1 MGKSITAKKEWP
13 FQVDAFLI
21 VSMLFFGAV
30 LFIGFWTM
38 FKDDF
43 FAIHYGRLIHWIPE
57 ESVTVES
64 TVHGKIAIYALFCV
78 APIALLKLASCFKSI
93 YLIAAKII
101 TYVFAVLALIGL
113 IVLYYFLTKDLYG
126 LIPHSEGREFESD
139 GGMITSFL
147 AMAFGFIYPFMADFS
162 SIYIWYAAPFFFD
175 IIAIPLMAIL
185 LYVKFWNWIK
195 ALLFGLIIIPLL
207 VFTPFLIILTGAII
221 GFIIGA
227 VIFTIIVVVCLVM
240 FKNGAEPDGYAV
252 DSDGHKYTRYGNT
265 YIDSSG
271 QSYTS
276 YDGGKTIER

>member
-57 ESVTVES
+57 DSVTVES

-101 TYVFAVLALIGL
+101 TYVFAVLAFVGL

-126 LIPHSEGREFESD
+126 LISHVAPREFD
-139 GGMITSFL
+139 GGDGMITGFL

-175 IIAIPLMAIL
+175 IIAIPLMAAL
-185 LYVKFWNWIK
+185 LYAKFWNWIK

-227 VIFTIIVVVCLVM
+227 VIFAIIVVFCFAV
-240 FKNGAEPDGYAV
+240 FKNAIEPDGYAV
-252 DSDGHKYTRYGNT
+252 TEDGTKLTRYGNN
-265 YIDSSG
+265 YYG
-271 QSYTS
+271 EYGNSYTS
-276 YDGGKTIER
+276 NDGGKTVER